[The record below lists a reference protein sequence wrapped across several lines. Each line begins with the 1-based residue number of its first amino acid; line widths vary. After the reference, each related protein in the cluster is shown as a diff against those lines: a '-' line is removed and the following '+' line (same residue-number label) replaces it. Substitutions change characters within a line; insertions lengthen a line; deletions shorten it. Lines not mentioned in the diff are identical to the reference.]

1 MPGFFTSTTTP
12 DLSHLLGKLPA
23 WFCIRTWSP
32 MWRGGSFLECSAHVS
47 RDLACRCLRAASLC
61 AVTALQVGVGWYF
74 PSRTGSR
81 SLICLPK
88 MIWAGDSLVTGSGVL
103 RNVRTA
109 RWTASVS
116 SCPELS
122 TLLVIRRFIDFTAIS
137 ALQLLWG
144 NATELSRW
152 WIPHS
157 FRNRCVLPDVNS
169 GPPSDASS
177 SGTPNVTND
186 ILS

>member
-1 MPGFFTSTTTP
+1 M
-12 DLSHLLGKLPA
+12 
-23 WFCIRTWSP
+23 
-32 MWRGGSFLECSAHVS
+32 
-47 RDLACRCLRAASLC
+47 ASLC
-61 AVTALQVGVGWYF
+61 SVTARHVGMGWYL

-81 SLICLPK
+81 SLICRPN

-103 RNVRTA
+103 RKVRTA
-109 RWTASVS
+109 CWTASVFR
-116 SCPELS
+116 CPELS
-122 TLLVIRRFIDFTAIS
+122 MLLVISLFMDFTAIS

-157 FRNRCVLPDVNS
+157 FRNFCVCPEVNS
-169 GPPSDASS
+169 GPPSDDSS

-186 ILS
+186 IRSWSIRVVDPWVCLHRMGQPEYRSMMTRYLWPM